1 MHGFHGEATPKR
13 LPPLS
18 AKYQVQ
24 ALGAEGALPMAA
36 AYQG

>member
-18 AKYQVQ
+18 AKVQ